1 MKLIDSHCHLNDPA
15 FDKDIEE
22 VIKRSRDNGVEYCV
36 VIGYDVKS
44 SKKAI
49 EMAEKYNCIYATVG
63 IHPEESKNAG
73 DRELAEIEKLTE
85 HPKVVGIGET
95 GLDYY
100 HIFSPIEKQ
109 KEIFIKQLK
118 LARKL
123 NLPVVIHSREAEPDT
138 FDIVKEYAKDIK
150 GVMHCFSGTLK
161 MAKLYTELKFYI
173 SISGAVTFRKAK
185 TLKEVVKGIK
195 IKDILIETDAPY
207 LTPHPYRGKRN
218 EPSYLPYI
226 ADAVAKIKGLPLE
239 EVALHTSH
247 NTRNLFNFP

>member
-49 EMAEKYNCIYATVG
+49 EMAEKYNCVYATIG

-85 HPKVVGIGET
+85 HPKVVGIGEI

-138 FDIVKEYAKDIK
+138 FEIVKEYAKDIK

-161 MAKLYTELKFYI
+161 MAKLYTGLKFYI
-173 SISGAVTFRKAK
+173 SISGVITFRKAE